1 MKGYLKNKQLNIAAA
16 VFAGLLLVQ
25 TGVVCAAEE
34 KQEASENKFGKS
46 FSERAS
52 QYLATEKE
60 RANVN
65 ADGKTEEVVPY
76 ESKLKK
82 VPLTKKQRLDRD
94 FFGVDEKG
102 RKIAMRYPGTAK
114 NLEDVPDWSI
124 ASIVKLS
131 DYGLLSP
138 DDVREMLSEP
148 ERELM
153 AKMTARAYHLFN
165 ERDTSKNYDA
175 RFELDKL
182 LTEYDTELRN
192 LGYGALNYASYT
204 PKPFNYAPEI
214 GGELR
219 YNYVDHTGDH
229 PYNFYDHRIRFRPYV
244 KQMLDENWYAYG
256 MVEAIKSWVRH
267 DIKNFSLIRLFV
279 GGKYKDV
286 NIRAGRYGEYY
297 GDGNIY
303 DGRMDG
309 ISIDGGEKIKYKA
322 SYGRLRNDE
331 RGGMIMAKYQDAK
344 YEAEAGLYNFD
355 NIKGYGDDTI
365 FALGGMYYIGN
376 FGTGAMYLKSTKSDV
391 SGDSDGYVITIQ
403 YGRHRTAVPGTYE
416 FFAKYYDQADTTYI
430 SHTMSGL
437 ADYMDGYTGH
447 SVGMYYTFAKNWEY
461 AIEYY
466 DLKEKKSGRNGRTL
480 WNHVSYFFD

>member
-1 MKGYLKNKQLNIAAA
+1 MKGYFKNKQLNIAAA
-16 VFAGLLLVQ
+16 VFGGLLLAQASV
-25 TGVVCAAEE
+25 TCAAAVPEVAE
-34 KQEASENKFGKS
+34 HNSGKS
-46 FSERAS
+46 FLEKAA
-52 QYLATEKE
+52 QYPEAEKE
-60 RANVN
+60 HVNV
-65 ADGKTEEVVPY
+65 DVDSKTKEVVAD
-76 ESKLKK
+76 ETKIKK

-94 FFGVDEKG
+94 FFGVDKKG

-114 NLEDVPDWSI
+114 NVEDVPDWSI

-153 AKMTARAYHLFN
+153 AKLTARAYHLLS
-165 ERDTSKNYDA
+165 EHSASDNYDT
-175 RFELDKL
+175 RFELGKL
-182 LTEYDTELRN
+182 FKEYDTELRN

-204 PKPFNYAPEI
+204 PRPVSYAPEI

-229 PYNFYDHRIRFRPYV
+229 PYNFYDHRIRFRPYI
-244 KQMLDENWYAYG
+244 KQMLDDNWYVYG
-256 MVEAIKSWVRH
+256 MGEAIKSWVRH

-297 GDGNIY
+297 ADGNIY

-309 ISIDGGEKIKYKA
+309 ISFDGGETIKYKA
-322 SYGRLRNDE
+322 SYGRLRNGE
-331 RGGMIMAKYQDAK
+331 RGGMVMAKYSDAK
-344 YEAEAGLYNFD
+344 YEAEAGLYSFD
-355 NIKGYGDDTI
+355 NIKGYGSDTI
-365 FALGGMYYIGN
+365 FAFGGMYYIGN
-376 FGTGAMYLKSTKSDV
+376 FGTGAMYFKSTKSDV
-391 SGDSDGYVITIQ
+391 SGASDGYVVTLK
-403 YGRHRTAVPGTYE
+403 YGRHRTSVPGTYE

-437 ADYMDGYTGH
+437 ADYMDGYSGH

-466 DLKEKKSGRNGRTL
+466 DLKEKKSGRQGRTL